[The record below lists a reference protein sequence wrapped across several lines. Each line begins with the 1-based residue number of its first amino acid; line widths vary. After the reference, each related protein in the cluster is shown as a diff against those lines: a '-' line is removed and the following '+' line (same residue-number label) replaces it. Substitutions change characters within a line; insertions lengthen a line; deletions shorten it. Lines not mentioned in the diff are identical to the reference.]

1 MDLTQASSAKASG
14 EDAVL
19 THTQLL
25 PSAVERKRSRREAPR
40 RRRACRGSHL
50 PPPWLS
56 AFELCGGK
64 RTFSVLDLGP
74 CRAER
79 EREARAR
86 GWSILSSNW
95 LVAPPFI
102 TGKEG
107 RPGTRGGRE
116 LFHCSFPRAEEPAAR
131 LGNTPWGTRN
141 VCAYWGRG

>member
-1 MDLTQASSAKASG
+1 MGRA
-14 EDAVL
+14 
-19 THTQLL
+19 
-25 PSAVERKRSRREAPR
+25 SRRPGSQPLSFVEA
-40 RRRACRGSHL
+40 
-50 PPPWLS
+50 
-56 AFELCGGK
+56 K
-64 RTFSVLDLGP
+64 GP
-74 CRAER
+74 SPSRIWAPAERR

-131 LGNTPWGTRN
+131 PGSTPWGTRN